1 MKRYRLC
8 GIQIEPRKDPEENI
22 RKVSLLV
29 EEAVTQKPDFMLFP
43 EMFEIVTPPERAV
56 DYSHRVPSKLTE
68 TIAQMAREYSVNI
81 IGGSIFEKEGD
92 RVYNTSLVF
101 NREGEL
107 CGKYRKMHLF
117 DAFGYNESSG
127 LSKGEEPLVCNLD
140 GLSFGV
146 AICYDIRFPEI
157 IRYYAVHGAQ
167 VVFLP
172 AAFFQPNHDHW
183 DLSIRARALD
193 NTIFIVSANQ
203 TGKRFVGRSMVSNP
217 WGIKIASL
225 GTEEGFYITDID
237 LGVIDNAR
245 SKLPFLENRRFNVCK
260 REDISK

>member
-8 GIQIEPRKDPEENI
+8 GIQIEPGKEPEENI
-22 RKVSLLV
+22 RKVSLFV
-29 EEAVTQKPDFMLFP
+29 KRAAPQKPDFMLFP
-43 EMFEIVTPPERAV
+43 EMFEIVAPPERAV
-56 DYSHRVPSKLTE
+56 DYSHNIPSEITE
-68 TIAQMAREYSVNI
+68 TIGHMAREYSVNI

-92 RVYNTSLVF
+92 YVYNTALLF

-117 DAFGYNESSG
+117 DAFGYNESSA
-127 LSKGEEPLVCNLD
+127 LTRGEEPLVCKLD
-140 GLSFGV
+140 GLCFGI

-157 IRYYAVHGAQ
+157 FRYYAVHGAQ
-167 VVFLP
+167 IVFLP

-193 NTIFIVSANQ
+193 NTIFIMSANQ

-225 GTEEGFYITDID
+225 GTEEGYYIADID
-237 LGVIDNAR
+237 LDVIDNAR
-245 SKLPFLENRRFNVCK
+245 LKLPFLENRRFSVCK
-260 REDISK
+260 REEMST